1 MKISV
6 KQNWFIN
13 SFIEIKF
20 ETLELYIWKLI
31 QLLQFYH
38 SFPELIIDLRTLVS
52 ETQQS
57 DIIPMYEKFIVLY
70 RRQRHIFT
78 VM

>member
-20 ETLELYIWKLI
+20 ETLELYILKLT
-31 QLLQFYH
+31 QLLKFYH
-38 SFPELIIDLRTLVS
+38 SFTECKFTECRF
-52 ETQQS
+52 
-57 DIIPMYEKFIVLY
+57 EKFS
-70 RRQRHIFT
+70 
-78 VM
+78 